1 MENESVIEVI
11 TLVTYIFFIYL
22 LLATIIERLSE
33 VVVAV
38 YKYVEFKFGWRE
50 YWNKK
55 ARKMQKRLDDLYRLQ
70 EEGAGNAVHTFSW
83 LLWTV
88 VTEPKYPGGRER
100 ISARLVR
107 QHSIQ
112 LGTRIFSVLV
122 AFLLVFSLQVDLFQ
136 MAGTLLQGVDLGT
149 FFTENPL
156 VGKLLS
162 GAAISIG
169 TEPLH
174 HTITR
179 IERWSERR
187 ASEEKGRTN

>member
-11 TLVTYIFFIYL
+11 TLVTYLFFIYL

-33 VVVAV
+33 VAVAV
-38 YKYVEFKFGWRE
+38 YKYAEFKLGWRE

-55 ARKMQKRLDDLYRLQ
+55 ARQLQKRLDDLYRLQ
-70 EEGAGNAVHTFSW
+70 EEGAGNAVHMFSW

-107 QHSIQ
+107 QNSIQ
-112 LGTRIFSVLV
+112 LGTRIFAVLA

-136 MAGTLLQGVDLGT
+136 MVVKVLPGVDLGR
-149 FFTENPL
+149 FFTETPL
-156 VGKLLS
+156 IGKLLS
-162 GAAISIG
+162 AAAISIG

-187 ASEEKGRTN
+187 ASQEKGRTS